1 MVFNMTTSIPC
12 LINMALQPL
21 LSICIPTNGAVEY
34 VVPSLESIYGQEVD
48 ASSFEVVITDNGV
61 DSHLEEFIKKLKYP
75 NLRYIKTNA
84 QGFMNQICAFK
95 ESQGAFIKMI
105 NHRALFHDGSLQKMI
120 DFIKAYQEKKP
131 MLYFPNGHL
140 GGIKTTQCQNLDD
153 FLNKVSFWSSWEQGV
168 GIWQEDKKK
177 LDDIHYDRMFPAAS
191 ILFNIREHSP
201 YIVCDNN
208 FTYEKPSK
216 RMRRYDFFQV
226 FAVEF
231 LDVLHHLNEQTRISE
246 ETFNFV
252 RKDMYRRYLISYY
265 YQIVVAKTDRAIP
278 PKNIMSNMSKYYSI
292 WDYYW
297 MCIYCHTAMRLKNL
311 FKK

>member
-1 MVFNMTTSIPC
+1 
-12 LINMALQPL
+12 MAQQPL
-21 LSICIPTNGAVEY
+21 LSICIPTNGVVEY
-34 VVPSLESIYGQEVD
+34 VLPSVESIYSQKVD
-48 ASSFEVVITDNGV
+48 NSLFEVVITDNGA
-61 DSHLEEFIKKLKYP
+61 DSKLGEAINKFEYP
-75 NLRYIKTNA
+75 NLRYIKTNV

-120 DFIKAYQEKKP
+120 DFIKKYQEKKP
-131 MLYFPNGHL
+131 ILYFPNGHL
-140 GGIKTTQCQNLDD
+140 GRIKTAECQNLDE

-177 LDDIHYDRMFPAAS
+177 LDDIRYDKMFPAAS
-191 ILFNIREHSP
+191 ILFNIREKTP
-201 YIVCDNN
+201 YIVCDDD

-231 LDVLHHLNEQTRISE
+231 LDILHHLCEQTRISE
-246 ETFNFV
+246 KTFDFV
-252 RKDMYRRYLISYY
+252 KKDMYRRYLISYY

-278 PKNIMSNMSKYYSI
+278 PKNIMANMSKYYST

-297 MCIYCHTAMRLKNL
+297 MWLYCNTAMRLKNML
-311 FKK
+311 KR